1 MLRSVSAR
9 TTRAFGLRT
18 EVGQPPS
25 AVLSAQALL
34 GWFAAQGRD
43 LPWRHSRD
51 AWAILVSELM
61 LQQTQV
67 TRVIE
72 RWPRFLERFP
82 SAEVCADGAVGDVI
96 DEWAGLGYNRRAVN
110 LHRTAV
116 AVRDQHEGVVPSS
129 LRELLAL
136 SGIGPYTAR
145 AVRAFAYELDDGVV
159 DTNIGR
165 VLARIEGRRLKPAQA
180 QRLADDLVPA
190 GHGWEWNQAIMELG
204 ALVCRPTPVC
214 SSCPVHND
222 CAWKGDG
229 PDPSK
234 GSAAVSKGQ
243 SRFEGSDRQGRGRLI
258 DALRHQP
265 VLTTDLAVTMGWL
278 DDQERAERVAA
289 TLVGDGLAVCV
300 NERCVNERWE
310 LP

>member
-1 MLRSVSAR
+1 MLSS
-9 TTRAFGLRT
+9 
-18 EVGQPPS
+18 
-25 AVLSAQALL
+25 QALL
-34 GWFAAQGRD
+34 AWFAEQGRD

-51 AWAILVSELM
+51 PWAILVSELM

-67 TRVIE
+67 ARVTD

-82 SAEVCADGAVGDVI
+82 SAEVCADGVVGDVI
-96 DEWAGLGYNRRAVN
+96 DEWAGLGFNRRAVN

-116 AVRDQHEGVVPSS
+116 AVRDQHNGVVPAA
-129 LRELLAL
+129 LGDLLAL
-136 SGIGPYTAR
+136 PGIGPYTAR
-145 AVRAFAYELDDGVV
+145 AVRAFAYELDDGLV

-165 VLARIEGRRLKPAQA
+165 VLARIEGRQLKPAQA

-204 ALVCRPTPVC
+204 ALLCRPVPVC
-214 SSCPVHND
+214 ASCPVRD
-222 CAWKGDG
+222 ECAWQGDG

-243 SRFEGSDRQGRGRLI
+243 SRFEGSDRQGRGRLV
-258 DALRHQP
+258 DALRDRA
-265 VLTTDLAVTMGWL
+265 VLTTELAVTMGWPG
-278 DDQERAERVAA
+278 DQERAERVAA
-289 TLVGDGLAVCV
+289 TLVGDGLVVCIS
-300 NERCVNERWE
+300 ECRANERWE